1 MGRMHKGHLV
11 RRASSSILP
20 DLKSVIGLQKIRKV
34 VMKSRQI
41 GLLKVIENL
50 SDGRLIEYLY

>member
-20 DLKSVIGLQKIRKV
+20 DLESVIGLQKIRKV